1 MKRKG
6 NDKMIK
12 DSINSQV
19 REQLSYSNELELY
32 NFSALDALN
41 ANIAV
46 INSDGFI
53 IKVNKSWKNFGNTNG
68 ASNCS
73 IEEGTNYFDA
83 CGIGDCANSAYASQA
98 LNGIK
103 DVINGTIEEFYL
115 EYPCNSPTKKRSFY
129 MRAKRIETH
138 LDLVLIVHND
148 ITRYKEAEKKL
159 SKTENALVKT
169 VSSHNKTLDSSVDLI
184 CSFNEKGEFVHINA
198 SSFKT
203 LGYYPKELIGK
214 NFLDFVIN
222 EDKEKSLST
231 FLGIKS
237 GVSVILLEN
246 RFQHKNGSIV
256 HLFWSAKWDKKN
268 KTVYCI
274 GRDETLKKN
283 LEKSVLVERQRFL
296 DLYEQSPSVMGILKG
311 PNHVYELA
319 NPLCLKLI
327 GRSNIIGKPIKE
339 VLPELE
345 SQGIFELLDNV
356 YNTGITFSANEMLM
370 RFDYNGDGVLVDKY
384 LNFIHQAHRDA
395 AGEIDGI
402 LFFAIDVTEQ
412 VLSRKKIEESEK
424 KYRQIVET
432 AQEGIWMIDETNIT
446 TFVNSKMAEIL
457 EYTPEEM
464 IGKDIFY
471 FMSDKVK
478 EKAIEFMK
486 LQKEE
491 YFNHFIFKF
500 LSKSGSVVWTTISA
514 NPLYNEDNKYIGAM
528 AMVMDI
534 TERKRNEEK
543 LEIQNAELIKAHLEL
558 DRFVYSVSHDLRS
571 PLTSV
576 LGLIS
581 FIEEETQEE
590 DTRHHAQMIRNSVNR
605 LDEFI
610 KNILSYS
617 RNNRVKLNIE
627 EIVIEETISCIVNSL
642 KNSQEAQEIDFIFE
656 FSKSEPFFSDQL
668 RLNTILENL
677 ISNAIKHHKK
687 EETYRFIKITTFY
700 KDKELHITI
709 EDNGVGIDQ
718 EYHDKIFDMFYRV
731 SSDTDGTGIGLYI
744 VKDSIKNIQGSIEL
758 KSQKGVGTIF
768 TIIIKN
774 LKS

>member
-1 MKRKG
+1 
-6 NDKMIK
+6 MIK
-12 DSINSQV
+12 SNDII
-19 REQLSYSNELELY
+19 EQLSYSDEMELY

-46 INSDGFI
+46 INSDGLI
-53 IKVNKSWKNFGNTNG
+53 IKVNTAWKNFGRNNG
-68 ASNCS
+68 AN
-73 IEEGTNYFDA
+73 IFATEEGANYFDVCKISTCSTNDLA
-83 CGIGDCANSAYASQA
+83 IQA
-98 LNGIK
+98 FNGIK
-103 DVINGTIEEFYL
+103 EVIDRKAEEFYL
-115 EYPCNSPTKKRSFY
+115 EYPCNSPTKKRCFY

-138 LDLVLIVHND
+138 LDLILIEHND
-148 ITRYKEAEKKL
+148 ITHFKEAEKKL
-159 SKTENALVKT
+159 NKTENALVKT
-169 VSSHNKTLDSSVDLI
+169 VSSHNKTLDSSVDVI
-184 CSFNEKGEFVHINA
+184 CSFNEKGDFVHINA

-214 NFLDFVIN
+214 NFLHFVFS
-222 EDKEKSLST
+222 EDREKTVAS
-231 FLGIKS
+231 FLGIKN
-237 GVSVILLEN
+237 GVSVTLFEN
-246 RFQHKNGSIV
+246 RFHHKNGSVV
-256 HLFWSAKWDKKN
+256 HVFWSAKWDKKN
-268 KTVYCI
+268 KTVHCI

-283 LEKSVLVERQRFL
+283 LQKAVLVERQRFM
-296 DLYEQSPSVMGILKG
+296 DLFEQSPSCMGILKG
-311 PNHVYELA
+311 PNHIYEVA
-319 NPLCLKLI
+319 NPLYLKLI
-327 GRSNIIGKPIKE
+327 GKTSVIGKSIKE

-345 SQGIFELLDNV
+345 SQGIFQFLDDV
-356 YNTGITFSANEMLM
+356 YTTGITFSANEMLIK
-370 RFDYNGDGVLVDKY
+370 FDHNGDGNLVETY
-384 LNFIHQAHRDA
+384 LNFIYQAHRDS

-412 VLSRKKIEESEK
+412 VLSRKQIEKSEK

-432 AQEGIWMIDETNIT
+432 AQEGIWMIDEYNKT

-457 EYTPEEM
+457 GYTTQEM
-464 IGKDIFY
+464 IGKDIFF

-478 EKAIEFMK
+478 VKAVELMK
-486 LQKEE
+486 IQKEN
-491 YFNHFIFKF
+491 YYNHFIFKF
-500 LSKSGSVVWTTISA
+500 ISKSGSVVWTTISA

-543 LEIQNAELIKAHLEL
+543 LEIQNTELIKAHLEL

-581 FIEEETQEE
+581 FIEEETKEQ
-590 DTRHHAQMIRNSVNR
+590 DTREHAQMIRNSVNR

-617 RNNRVKLNIE
+617 RNNRVNLNIE
-627 EIVIEETISCIVNSL
+627 PIAIDETILSIVNGL
-642 KNSQEAQEIDFIFE
+642 KNSQQAKEIDFVFE
-656 FSKSEPFFSDQL
+656 FAEAQPFFSDQL

-687 EETYRFIKITTFY
+687 EEVYRFIKINTFF
-700 KDKELHITI
+700 KDEKLHITI
-709 EDNGVGIDQ
+709 EDNGVGIDE
-718 EYHDKIFDMFYRV
+718 EYHNKIFDMFYRV

-758 KSQKGVGTIF
+758 QSQKGVGTIF

-774 LKS
+774 LK

>member
-1 MKRKG
+1 
-6 NDKMIK
+6 MIK
-12 DSINSQV
+12 SNDIIK
-19 REQLSYSNELELY
+19 QLSYSDEMELY

-46 INSDGFI
+46 INSDGLI
-53 IKVNKSWKNFGNTNG
+53 IKVNTAWKNFGRNNG
-68 ASNCS
+68 AN
-73 IEEGTNYFDA
+73 IFATEEGANYFDVCKISTCSTNDLA
-83 CGIGDCANSAYASQA
+83 IQA
-98 LNGIK
+98 FNGIK
-103 DVINGTIEEFYL
+103 EVIDRKAEEFYL
-115 EYPCNSPTKKRSFY
+115 EYPCNSPTKKRCFY

-138 LDLVLIVHND
+138 LDLILIEHND
-148 ITRYKEAEKKL
+148 ITHFKEAEKKL
-159 SKTENALVKT
+159 NKTENALVKT
-169 VSSHNKTLDSSVDLI
+169 VSSHNKTLDSSVDVI
-184 CSFNEKGEFVHINA
+184 CSFNEKGDFVHINA

-214 NFLDFVIN
+214 YFLDFILT
-222 EDKEKSLST
+222 EDRDKTVAS
-231 FLGIKS
+231 FLGIKN
-237 GVSVILLEN
+237 GVSVTLFEN
-246 RFQHKNGSIV
+246 RFHHKNGSVV
-256 HLFWSAKWDKKN
+256 HVFWSAKWDKKN
-268 KTVYCI
+268 KTVHCI

-283 LEKSVLVERQRFL
+283 LQKAVLVERQRFM
-296 DLYEQSPSVMGILKG
+296 DLFEQSPSCMGILKG
-311 PNHVYELA
+311 PNHIYEVA
-319 NPLCLKLI
+319 NPLYLKLI
-327 GRSNIIGKPIKE
+327 GKTSVIGKSIKE

-345 SQGIFELLDNV
+345 SQGIFQFLDDV
-356 YNTGITFSANEMLM
+356 YTTGITFSANEMLIK
-370 RFDYNGDGVLVDKY
+370 FDHNGDGNLVETY
-384 LNFIHQAHRDA
+384 LNFIYQAHRDS

-412 VLSRKKIEESEK
+412 VLSRKQIEKSEK

-432 AQEGIWMIDETNIT
+432 AQEGIWMIDEYNKT

-457 EYTPEEM
+457 GYTTQEM
-464 IGKDIFY
+464 IGKDIFF

-478 EKAIEFMK
+478 VKAVELMK
-486 LQKEE
+486 IQKEN
-491 YFNHFIFKF
+491 YYNHFIFKF
-500 LSKSGSVVWTTISA
+500 ISKSGSVVWTTISA

-543 LEIQNAELIKAHLEL
+543 LEIQNTELIKAHLEL

-581 FIEEETQEE
+581 FIEEETKEQ
-590 DTRHHAQMIRNSVNR
+590 DTREHAQMIRNSVNR

-617 RNNRVKLNIE
+617 RNNRVNLNIE
-627 EIVIEETISCIVNSL
+627 PIAIDETILSIVNGL
-642 KNSQEAQEIDFIFE
+642 KNSQQAKEIDFVFE
-656 FSKSEPFFSDQL
+656 FANAQPFFSDQL

-687 EETYRFIKITTFY
+687 EEVYRFIKINTFF
-700 KDKELHITI
+700 KDEKLHITI
-709 EDNGVGIDQ
+709 EDNGVGIDE
-718 EYHDKIFDMFYRV
+718 EYHNKIFDMFYRV

-758 KSQKGVGTIF
+758 QSQKGVGTIF

-774 LKS
+774 LK

>member
-1 MKRKG
+1 
-6 NDKMIK
+6 MINNFK
-12 DSINSQV
+12 NSDVQ
-19 REQLSYSNELELY
+19 EHSNYAKELELY

-46 INSDGFI
+46 INSDGLI
-53 IKVNKSWKNFGNTNG
+53 IKVNKAWKNFGRNNG
-68 ASNCS
+68 AN
-73 IEEGTNYFDA
+73 IFATEEGANYFDV
-83 CGIGDCANSAYASQA
+83 CKISDCSTNDLALQA
-98 LNGIK
+98 FNGIK
-103 DVINGTIEEFYL
+103 EVINREAEEFYL
-115 EYPCNSPTKKRSFY
+115 EYPCHAPNKKRCFY
-129 MRAKRIETH
+129 MRVKRIETH
-138 LDLVLIVHND
+138 LELVLIEHND
-148 ITRYKEAEKKL
+148 ITNYKEAEKKL
-159 SKTENALVKT
+159 SKTANELIKT
-169 VSSHNKTLDSSVDLI
+169 VSSHNKTLDSSVDII
-184 CSFNEKGEFVHINA
+184 CSFNEKGDFVHINA

-203 LGYYPKELIGK
+203 LGYHPKELIGK
-214 NFLDFVIN
+214 NFLDFALS
-222 EDKEKSLST
+222 EDREKTLVS

-237 GVSVILLEN
+237 GVSVILFEN
-246 RFQHKNGSIV
+246 RFYHKNGSVV

-268 KTVYCI
+268 KTAYCI

-283 LEKSVLVERQRFL
+283 LEKAVLVEKQRFM
-296 DLYEQSPSVMGILKG
+296 DLYQQSPSCMGILKG
-311 PNHVYELA
+311 PNHVYEMA
-319 NPLCLKLI
+319 NPLYLKLI
-327 GRSNIIGKPIKE
+327 GKTDIIGKSVKE

-345 SQGIFELLDNV
+345 SQGVFKFLDDV
-356 YNTGITFSANEMLM
+356 YNTGITFSANEMLIK
-370 RFDYNGDGVLVDKY
+370 FDHKGDGNLVDTY
-384 LNFIHQAHRDA
+384 LNFIYQAHRDS

-412 VLSRKKIEESEK
+412 VLSRKQIEESEK

-432 AQEGIWMIDETNIT
+432 AQEGIWMIDENNKT

-457 EYTPEEM
+457 EYTTQEM
-464 IGKDIFY
+464 IGKDIFF

-478 EKAIEFMK
+478 VKAVEFMK
-486 LQKEE
+486 IQKEN

-500 LSKSGSVVWTTISA
+500 ISKSGSVVWTTISA
-514 NPLYNEDNKYIGAM
+514 NPLYNEENKYIGAM
-528 AMVMDI
+528 AMVMDV

-543 LEIQNAELIKAHLEL
+543 LEIQNTELIKAHLEL

-581 FIEEETQEE
+581 FIEEETQEQ
-590 DTRHHAQMIRNSVNR
+590 DTRQHAQMIRNSVNR

-617 RNNRVKLNIE
+617 RNNRVNLNVEQIA
-627 EIVIEETISCIVNSL
+627 IDETILTIVNAL

-656 FSKSEPFFSDQL
+656 FAEAQPFFSDQL

-687 EETYRFIKITTFY
+687 EEVYRFIKIKTFFNVE
-700 KDKELHITI
+700 KLHITI
-709 EDNGVGIDQ
+709 EDNGVGIDE

-758 KSQKGVGTIF
+758 KSQKEVGTIF

>member
-1 MKRKG
+1 
-6 NDKMIK
+6 MIK
-12 DSINSQV
+12 SNDTI
-19 REQLSYSNELELY
+19 EQLSYSNEMELY

-46 INSDGFI
+46 INSDGLI
-53 IKVNKSWKNFGNTNG
+53 IKVNTAWKNFGRNNG
-68 ASNCS
+68 AN
-73 IEEGTNYFDA
+73 IFATEEGANYFDVCKISA
-83 CGIGDCANSAYASQA
+83 CSTNDLAIEAF
-98 LNGIK
+98 NGIK
-103 DVINGTIEEFYL
+103 EVIDREAEEFYL
-115 EYPCNSPTKKRSFY
+115 EYPCNSPTKKRCFY

-138 LDLVLIVHND
+138 LDLILIEHND
-148 ITRYKEAEKKL
+148 ITHFKEAEKKL
-159 SKTENALVKT
+159 NKTENALVKT
-169 VSSHNKTLDSSVDLI
+169 VSSHNKTLDSSVDVI
-184 CSFNEKGEFVHINA
+184 CSTNEKGDFVHINA

-214 NFLDFVIN
+214 NFLDFIVT
-222 EDKEKSLST
+222 EDREKTLAS
-231 FLGIKS
+231 FLGIKN
-237 GVSVILLEN
+237 GVSVTLFEN
-246 RFQHKNGSIV
+246 RFHHKNGSVV
-256 HLFWSAKWDKKN
+256 HVFWSAKWDKKN
-268 KTVYCI
+268 KTVHCI

-283 LEKSVLVERQRFL
+283 LQKAVLVERQRFM
-296 DLYEQSPSVMGILKG
+296 DLYEQSPSCMGILKG
-311 PNHVYELA
+311 PNHVYEVA
-319 NPLCLKLI
+319 NPLYLKLI
-327 GRSNIIGKPIKE
+327 GKTNVIGKSVKE

-345 SQGIFELLDNV
+345 SQGIFQFLDDV
-356 YNTGITFSANEMLM
+356 YNTGVTFSANEMLIK
-370 RFDYNGDGVLVDKY
+370 FDHNGDGNLVETY
-384 LNFIHQAHRDA
+384 LNFIYQAHRDS

-402 LFFAIDVTEQ
+402 LFFGNDVTEQ
-412 VLSRKKIEESEK
+412 VLTRKQIEKSEK

-432 AQEGIWMIDETNIT
+432 AQEGIWMIDDDNKT

-457 EYTPEEM
+457 GYTTQEM
-464 IGKDIFY
+464 IGKDIFF

-478 EKAIEFMK
+478 VKAVELMK
-486 LQKEE
+486 IQKEK

-500 LSKSGSVVWTTISA
+500 ISKSGSVVWTTISA

-534 TERKRNEEK
+534 TERKRNEEQ

-581 FIEEETQEE
+581 FIEEETKEQ
-590 DTRHHAQMIRNSVNR
+590 DTREHAQMIRNSVNR

-617 RNNRVKLNIE
+617 RNNRVNLNIE
-627 EIVIEETISCIVNSL
+627 PIAIDETILTIVNGL
-642 KNSQEAQEIDFIFE
+642 KNSPQAQEIDFIFE
-656 FSKSEPFFSDQL
+656 FAEAQPFFSDQL

-687 EETYRFIKITTFY
+687 EEVYRFIKVNTFF
-700 KDKELHITI
+700 KDEKLHITI
-709 EDNGVGIDQ
+709 EDNGVGIDE

-774 LKS
+774 LK

>member
-1 MKRKG
+1 MIKIIE
-6 NDKMIK
+6 NSELQQQLNYSDKM
-12 DSINSQV
+12 
-19 REQLSYSNELELY
+19 ELF

-41 ANIAV
+41 SNIAV
-46 INSDGFI
+46 INTDGVI
-53 IKVNKSWKNFGNTNG
+53 IKVNKSWKAFGRSNG
-68 ASNCS
+68 ANAFTTV
-73 IEEGTNYFDA
+73 EGANYFDVCQIEDGA
-83 CGIGDCANSAYASQA
+83 DCDYGLQV

-103 DVINGTIEEFYL
+103 DVISGAQEEFYL
-115 EYPCNSPTKKRSFY
+115 EYPSNSTSKKRCFY
-129 MRAKRIETH
+129 MRAKRIENH
-138 LDLVLIVHND
+138 LGLVLIEHND
-148 ITRYKEAEKKL
+148 ITQHKEAEKKL
-159 SKTENALVKT
+159 NKTTNALVKT
-169 VSSHNKTLDSSVDLI
+169 VSSYNKTIDGSVDII
-184 CSFNEKGEFVHINA
+184 CSLNEKGKFVNINA
-198 SSFKT
+198 SSFNT

-214 NFLDFVIN
+214 NFLDFVLI
-222 EDKEKSLST
+222 EDREKTLVT
-231 FLGIKS
+231 FLGIKN
-237 GVSVILLEN
+237 GVSVILFEN
-246 RFQHKNGSIV
+246 RFHHKNGSTIPI
-256 HLFWSAKWDKKN
+256 FWSAKWDKKN
-268 KTVYCI
+268 KTAYCI
-274 GRDETLKKN
+274 GRDETHKKA
-283 LEKSVLVERQRFL
+283 LEKSVIVERQRFM
-296 DLYEQSPSVMGILKG
+296 DLYNQSPSVMGILKG
-311 PNHVYELA
+311 PNHVYEMA

-327 GRSNIIGKPIKE
+327 GKSDIIGKSVKE

-356 YNTGITFSANEMLM
+356 YNTGITFSANEMLV
-370 RFDYNGDGVLVDKY
+370 RFDYNGDGKLVDKY
-384 LNFIHQAHRDA
+384 LNYIHQAHRDST
-395 AGEIDGI
+395 GEIDGI

-412 VLSRKKIEESEK
+412 VLSRKHIEESEK

-432 AQEGIWMIDETNIT
+432 AQEGIWIIDETNKT

-457 EYTPEEM
+457 EYTQQEM
-464 IGKDIFY
+464 IGKDIFF
-471 FMSDKVK
+471 FMSDTVK
-478 EKAIEFMK
+478 MKAIEFLK
-486 LQKEE
+486 LQKDE

-500 LSKSGSVVWTTISA
+500 VSKSGSVVWTTISA
-514 NPLYNEDNKYIGAM
+514 NPLYDEDNKYIGAM
-528 AMVMDI
+528 AMVMDV

-581 FIEEETQEE
+581 FIEEETQEQ
-590 DTRHHAQMIRNSVNR
+590 DTRQHAQMIRNSVNR

-610 KNILSYS
+610 KNILNYS

-627 EIVIEETISCIVNSL
+627 EIAIEETILSIVNSL
-642 KNSQEAQEIDFIFE
+642 KNSQDAKEIDFLFE
-656 FSKSEPFFSDQL
+656 FTKSKPFFSDQL

-687 EETYRFIKITTFY
+687 EASYRFIKIETFY
-700 KDKELHITI
+700 EDQNLHITI

-774 LKS
+774 LKL